1 MFKVTY
7 AYFQFWKRVIFLSTE
22 TISSQYIYI
31 YLYWWTY
38 KLGELQYK
46 STRGVAYLGHTLSSQ
61 PEV

>member
-1 MFKVTY
+1 MIIKNMFKVTY

-31 YLYWWTY
+31 YIYIGGRTGWVSF
-38 KLGELQYK
+38 
-46 STRGVAYLGHTLSSQ
+46 STSQ